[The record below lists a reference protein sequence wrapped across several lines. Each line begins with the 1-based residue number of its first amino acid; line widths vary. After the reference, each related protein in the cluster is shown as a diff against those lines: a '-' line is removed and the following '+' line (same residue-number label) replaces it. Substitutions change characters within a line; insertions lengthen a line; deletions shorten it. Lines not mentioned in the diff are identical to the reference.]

1 MKSIEKTES
10 SLAHGIVRGH
20 CVTTD
25 LKSSAKR
32 ESLLSSKSPLKY
44 EWQLTYG
51 VDSVKE
57 FTREA

>member
-1 MKSIEKTES
+1 MKSIEKRES
-10 SLAHGIVRGH
+10 SLTHGIVSGH

-25 LKSSAKR
+25 LKSSAKT
-32 ESLLSSKSPLKY
+32 ESLEALKSPLKY

-57 FTREA
+57 FMREA